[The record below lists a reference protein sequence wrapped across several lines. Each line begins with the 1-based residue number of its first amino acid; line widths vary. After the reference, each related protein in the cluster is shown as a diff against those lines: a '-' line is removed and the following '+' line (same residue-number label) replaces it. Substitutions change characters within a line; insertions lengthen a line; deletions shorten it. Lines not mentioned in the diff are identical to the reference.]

1 MADNIEIEQRV
12 LDGDLIGPVNAEI
25 DTEDF
30 TGRVALENSLLDGT
44 GSEISIELSES
55 LGVVGIDDLVEVKS
69 EIDKS
74 VLKAESTVAEAQRQI
89 DKANDTIAALNSI
102 SSQITN
108 LVGEAKQ
115 AASTATNEAADAE
128 RSENA
133 AAGSAKAASDSQKA
147 AAGSAKAASDSQK
160 AAATSQAQAL
170 ASQKAAKTS
179 ETNASGSE
187 ARTAQSEK
195 NAAASAKEADTDQ
208 KAAKAAQKAAEAARD
223 AAKSSENKS
232 NTYAGNAYSSKTDAE
247 TALAAAKKSE
257 AAAAQSAKEAETSA
271 SSMTQSVAD
280 ARAARDA
287 AQNARDRSESARDIS
302 VSKASLATTKAS
314 EASSSA
320 SSASSSA
327 TAAKTSETNA
337 LNSQRAAKT
346 SETNSKTSE
355 TNSKASE
362 RSALASKDSAA
373 KSAAAASTS
382 AAAAKKSQDAAK
394 ASRDEAEH
402 FAEELRKGSV
412 YRGIWNPN
420 SNKYPDVPPT
430 NSRWDVQLN
439 NGQLEKIF
447 DGKEWNWGDRL
458 IYVLE
463 TKSFDI
469 IDSGT
474 GVTSINGETGS
485 VTINRDTLG
494 ALGKT
499 EKAADSAKL
508 EGSTKAQIIAKAR
521 EGVASAGTSYNK
533 AESDSKYL
541 PKTGKAADS
550 EKVGGVDI
558 TRIVYGTNRFAT
570 MQQTNFNNNRK
581 SGFIEMSNTISASKP
596 GRASSWVWGWQT
608 AHTGNDTSNKYGAQ
622 LVINQ
627 DSQLYYRVQNSGGV
641 GTWATVYST
650 ANKPTAADV
659 GAVPKTGGTFTSN
672 VTVSA
677 GGANRNALE
686 LNTGNTNGGGIHL
699 KMTDQAGS
707 YTQYGTI
714 GYYHQDDNS
723 YGGQAAFVVGTS
735 SDTEKT
741 NFVLTGTGNF
751 KVGNNEVYHEGNKPT
766 LEDVTSIASVNKSLK
781 LTANTWTTLLTR
793 PDGLYE
799 SGVYQILVSYNS
811 SDKGGGAYSQNYTGQ
826 FYWYAE
832 TTNSSNVCE
841 IPLHHMGH
849 ADNDE
854 YIYLRTRARG
864 RSSSETQSVDIKC
877 NKTFTSSALFTVK
890 LIKLM

>member
-25 DTEDF
+25 DTKDF
-30 TGRVALENSLLDGT
+30 TGLVALENSLLDGT

-55 LGVVGIDDLVEVKS
+55 LGVIGLDDLVEVKS

-74 VLKAESTVAEAQRQI
+74 VLKAESTVTEAQRQI
-89 DKANDTIAALNSI
+89 DKANATIADLNAI
-102 SSQITN
+102 STQITT

-115 AASTATNEAADAE
+115 AAATATNEAADAG
-128 RSENA
+128 RSET
-133 AAGSAKAASDSQKA
+133 A

-170 ASQKAAKTS
+170 ASQKAAATSQAQALASQKAAKTS
-179 ETNASGSE
+179 ETNASGHE
-187 ARTAQSEK
+187 ARTLQSEK
-195 NAAASAKEADTDQ
+195 NAAASAKAADTDQ
-208 KAAKAAQKAAEAARD
+208 KAALAAQKAAELARD
-223 AAKSSENKS
+223 AAKASENTAS
-232 NTYAGNAYSSKTDAE
+232 THAGSAFSYKTDAE
-247 TALAAAKKSE
+247 TALASAKKSE

-280 ARAARDA
+280 ARTARDA
-287 AQNARDRSESARDIS
+287 AISARDRSESARDIS
-302 VSKASLATTKAS
+302 VNKASIATTKAA

-327 TAAKTSETNA
+327 SAAKTSETNA

-362 RSALASKDSAA
+362 RVALASKDAAA
-373 KSAAAASTS
+373 KSATAASAS
-382 AAAAKKSQDAAK
+382 AADAKKSQDAAK

-439 NGQLEKIF
+439 KGQLEKIF

-521 EGVASAGTSYNK
+521 EGLAPADASYNK

-541 PKTGKAADS
+541 PKNTNIDLNVNDNAHI
-550 EKVGGVDI
+550 GVNA
-558 TRIVYGTNRFAT
+558 GTNKDAT
-570 MQQTNFNNNRK
+570 FYLTEDSGKHGAYIRYNGSAGNNRTYLGTR
-581 SGFIEMSNTISASKP
+581 SSNAETAFAYVERGSKDLH
-596 GRASSWVWGWQT
+596 V
-608 AHTGNDTSNKYGAQ
+608 
-622 LVINQ
+622 
-627 DSQLYYRVQNSGGV
+627 V
-641 GTWATVYST
+641 G
-650 ANKPTAADV
+650 
-659 GAVPKTGGTFTSN
+659 N
-672 VTVSA
+672 VTLDTEQSSVGNSLTRRDWVQSELDKKA
-677 GGANRNALE
+677 STTKATIGKVKMQLGTTIGGANVDNAPL
-686 LNTGNTNGGGIHL
+686 LL
-699 KMTDQAGS
+699 KIDW
-707 YTQYGTI
+707 
-714 GYYHQDDNS
+714 
-723 YGGQAAFVVGTS
+723 V
-735 SDTEKT
+735 
-741 NFVLTGTGNF
+741 
-751 KVGNNEVYHEGNKPT
+751 
-766 LEDVTSIASVNKSLK
+766 
-781 LTANTWTTLLTR
+781 
-793 PDGLYE
+793 
-799 SGVYQILVSYNS
+799 
-811 SDKGGGAYSQNYTGQ
+811 
-826 FYWYAE
+826 
-832 TTNSSNVCE
+832 
-841 IPLHHMGH
+841 
-849 ADNDE
+849 
-854 YIYLRTRARG
+854 
-864 RSSSETQSVDIKC
+864 
-877 NKTFTSSALFTVK
+877 
-890 LIKLM
+890 

>member
-208 KAAKAAQKAAEAARD
+208 KAALAAQKAAELARD

-232 NTYAGNAYSSKTDAE
+232 STYAGNAYSSKTDAE
-247 TALAAAKKSE
+247 TALASAKKSE

-271 SSMTQSVAD
+271 ASMTQSVAD

-327 TAAKTSETNA
+327 SAAKTSETNA

-355 TNSKASE
+355 TNSKESE
-362 RSALASKDSAA
+362 RVALASKDAAA
-373 KSAAAASTS
+373 KSAVAASTS
-382 AAAAKKSQDAAK
+382 AAAAKKSQDSAK

-420 SNKYPDVPPT
+420 SNKYPDIPPT

-439 NGQLEKIF
+439 KGQLEKIF

-485 VTINRDTLG
+485 ITINRDTLG

-521 EGVASAGTSYNK
+521 EGVASVGTSYNK

-541 PKTGKAADS
+541 PKTGTASNSNQLGGISSAGFLRTNYLIDRSINNADFANTSGVSTYFLPRAA
-550 EKVGGVDI
+550 
-558 TRIVYGTNRFAT
+558 
-570 MQQTNFNNNRK
+570 
-581 SGFIEMSNTISASKP
+581 
-596 GRASSWVWGWQT
+596 
-608 AHTGNDTSNKYGAQ
+608 SNKPTGIDHALLTLAYSNAWSVQMAGDWRTNKWY
-622 LVINQ
+622 VRNQ
-627 DSQLYYRVQNSGGV
+627 NTGSWGS
-641 GTWATVYST
+641 WAEVYT
-650 ANKPTAADV
+650 TINKPTATDV
-659 GAVPKTGGTFTSN
+659 GLSNLSVNSSGQLTITTSTGRCDIGSANTSHMHFDTDRSN
-672 VTVSA
+672 FYFGKYIRV
-677 GGANRNALE
+677 
-686 LNTGNTNGGGIHL
+686 NGDIQVYNH
-699 KMTDQAGS
+699 
-707 YTQYGTI
+707 
-714 GYYHQDDNS
+714 
-723 YGGQAAFVVGTS
+723 
-735 SDTEKT
+735 SDTKLGADGKIYELGQR
-741 NFVLTGTGNF
+741 VYSP
-751 KVGNNEVYHEGNKPT
+751 NNSPKIKDLSQPYETTKN
-766 LEDVTSIASVNKSLK
+766 LQ
-781 LTANTWTTLLTR
+781 LTAGQWTTLLTKA
-793 PDGLYE
+793 DFKEG
-799 SGVYQILVSYNS
+799 SGVYQILVQYYSAA
-811 SDKGGGAYSQNYTGQ
+811 KGGAAFVQNYTGQ
-826 FYWYAE
+826 LYWHEDNTNQANLAE
-832 TTNSSNVCE
+832 F
-841 IPLHHMGH
+841 PLHHMGH
-849 ADNDE
+849 ADGGE
-854 YIYLRTRARG
+854 YIYLRTQTRQG
-864 RSSSETQSVDIKC
+864 NKGDQTVDIKC
-877 NKTFTSSALFTVK
+877 NKSYTSAVAFTVK
-890 LIKLM
+890 LVRIM